1 MALDTK
7 HLMSLVELAH
17 RRHEPAGAD
26 LQRSLHLAR
35 MFEADPSVP
44 VAFRSLAW
52 HVVIESH
59 EVAGWPIPKGERF
72 PACCG
77 GAASARH
84 ACALLIQEI
93 AEYVASMDGRV
104 VVLGAL
110 AASRALYGSWH
121 VLPTSGAYLVP
132 LEEKT
137 NGDLPPPTVFHGSVG
152 VRWGSAGPLRDVF
165 EEHTSS
171 AELAGREVLI
181 PTPELITAR
190 TAGCGESAATLECL
204 IFCTAAHTAAE
215 AGSWPT
221 VRDIAPRLGL
231 KHAPVEAACRLGIER
246 WLGLEVSAPRRAV
259 FAVKRLLA
267 RHRAA

>member
-1 MALDTK
+1 MLETK

-52 HVVIESH
+52 HVLTESH
-59 EVAGWPIPKGERF
+59 EAAGWPIPKGERF

-77 GAASARH
+77 AAASARH
-84 ACALLIQEI
+84 GCALLIHEI
-93 AEYVASMDGRV
+93 AEYVKGMNGPV
-104 VVLGAL
+104 LVLGAL
-110 AASRALYGSWH
+110 SASRSLYDSWH
-121 VLPTSGAYLVP
+121 VLPTAGAYLVP
-132 LEEKT
+132 LDEET
-137 NGDLPPPTVFHGSVG
+137 NGDLPAAAAYHNTPG
-152 VRWGSAGPLRDVF
+152 VRWGSPGDLRDIF
-165 EEHTSS
+165 EHHTTT

-181 PTPELITAR
+181 PNPELVTAR
-190 TAGCGESAATLECL
+190 TAGCGENTTTLECL
-204 IFCTAAHTAAE
+204 IFCTAAYAAAE

-221 VRDIAPRLGL
+221 VRAIAPRLGNRQ
-231 KHAPVEAACRLGIER
+231 APVEAACHLGIER

-259 FAVKRLLA
+259 IAVKRLLGKN
-267 RHRAA
+267 RAA